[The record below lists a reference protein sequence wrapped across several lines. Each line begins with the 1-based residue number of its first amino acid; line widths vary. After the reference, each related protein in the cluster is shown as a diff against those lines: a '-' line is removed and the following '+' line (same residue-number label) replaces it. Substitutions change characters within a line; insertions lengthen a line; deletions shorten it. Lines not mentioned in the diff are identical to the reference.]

1 MWLTRPL
8 REPTMTLAEVEF
20 QLHALKPAEKARVL
34 QTLLF
39 DLTGAWPGIEQL
51 PGVAGGSACIVRTR
65 IPVWTLEAFRRLGWS
80 ESRLL
85 ENFPTLR
92 AADLAQAWA
101 YVAAHQEEI
110 EREIRENEEA

>member
-1 MWLTRPL
+1 
-8 REPTMTLAEVEF
+8 MTLTEVEF
-20 QLHALKPAEKARVL
+20 QIHALKPAEKARVL

-39 DLTGAWPGIEQL
+39 DLTGTWPGIERL
-51 PGVAGGSACIVRTR
+51 PGVAGGAACIVRTR
-65 IPVWTLEAFRRLGWS
+65 IPVWTLEGYRRLGWS
-80 ESRLL
+80 EARLL

-110 EREIRENEEA
+110 DREIQQNEAA